1 MEPRANTK
9 GPAELGVRERQKL
22 QTRTDLLVA
31 ARQVLARRG
40 YAEATT
46 REIALEAKVAA
57 GTFFVHFPS
66 MGALV
71 DALLDEHVARTLSS
85 ALRSAQQKQG
95 LVAQLVHVSK
105 ALFDSYAAEPD
116 LARAYIT
123 GSLFQAHAQ
132 AHNGEQLSARLASY
146 RAWVVQR
153 IDEAIASGEVPE
165 IDRELAF
172 SSFFSLYFGLLVS
185 GLNGHI
191 TRKRQLALLQAA
203 LTRLFL
209 LEEPGAGSHKGAT

>member
-1 MEPRANTK
+1 MERRAQTK
-9 GPAELGVRERQKL
+9 GAPELGVRERQKQ
-22 QTRTDLLVA
+22 QTRAALLVA
-31 ARQVLARRG
+31 AKQVLARRG
-40 YAEATT
+40 FAEATT

-71 DALLDEHVARTLSS
+71 DALLDEHVARTLSG
-85 ALRSAQQKQG
+85 ALRSAQQKSG

-105 ALFDSYAAEPD
+105 ALYDSYDSEPE

-132 AHNGEQLSARLASY
+132 AQNGEQMSTRLASY

-153 IDEAIASGEVPE
+153 IDEAIAGGELPE
-165 IDRELAF
+165 VDRELAF
-172 SSFFSLYFGLLVS
+172 SSFFALYFGLLVS
-185 GLNGHI
+185 GLNGRI

-209 LEEPGAGSHKGAT
+209 LKDSA